1 MSASEESR
9 ADWLDNKFWE
19 RLDLLESRHQ
29 RIQSEHEAMRRGLE
43 RVRLDES
50 AELRQAWRRYCE
62 VIAEL
67 DRATAELEALRT
79 HPL

>member
-9 ADWLDNKFWE
+9 AEWLDTKFWE
-19 RLDLLESRHQ
+19 RLDLLETRHL
-29 RIQSEHEAMRRGLE
+29 RIQSEHEVSRRGLE
-43 RVRLDES
+43 SVRMDEL
-50 AELRQAWRRYCE
+50 AELRAAWHRYCE

-79 HPL
+79 HAI